1 MLVQRGQF
9 AKKSEL
15 WAPSLQEEPKVAVLL
30 NANARQVNR
39 KVVRSLSH
47 ALSEQDLF
55 LSKSEIDARRIAQ
68 QVVEGGYDT
77 VFCGGGDGTFVSFA
91 SEIFNQLQR
100 QSMPRKPPRFGILKL
115 GTGNGLAAF
124 LHSSSSRGHGFVDD
138 VLRARSGEVPRYRK
152 VDLLL
157 VEKKRAPFAGLGA
170 DARLLNDYLW
180 VKNKLFRGAFKGVL
194 SGSAGYFSA
203 VALKTVPY
211 FLTHSTYAECE
222 VVNGKRGPAY
232 RLGPDGLP
240 CGDPIGPGQ
249 LLFRGKVMMTAAGTI
264 PFYGFRFR
272 IFPFA
277 ARKPGMMHLRLGGMP
292 TPAILANVKRLWH
305 GRWFPAGLQ
314 DFHTPE
320 ALIRFER
327 PMPFQIGGDA
337 AGYRDQVHL
346 SIAPERVEM
355 ADFTQAI
362 H

>member
-15 WAPSLQEEPKVAVLL
+15 WAPSLREEPKVAVLL

-47 ALSEQDLF
+47 VLSEQDLF

-68 QVVEGGYDT
+68 QVLDGGYDT

-100 QSMPRKPPRFGILKL
+100 HSMPRKPPRFGILKL

-124 LHSSSSRGHGFVDD
+124 LHSSNSRGNGFVDD

-222 VVNGKRGPAY
+222 
-232 RLGPDGLP
+232 
-240 CGDPIGPGQ
+240 
-249 LLFRGKVMMTAAGTI
+249 
-264 PFYGFRFR
+264 
-272 IFPFA
+272 
-277 ARKPGMMHLRLGGMP
+277 
-292 TPAILANVKRLWH
+292 
-305 GRWFPAGLQ
+305 
-314 DFHTPE
+314 
-320 ALIRFER
+320 
-327 PMPFQIGGDA
+327 
-337 AGYRDQVHL
+337 
-346 SIAPERVEM
+346 
-355 ADFTQAI
+355 
-362 H
+362 